1 MLSCLASDVL
11 YKYPKF
17 TQPPKGAGDERYP
30 CPPLTELNRNFLKGG
45 ISFRECIKC
54 CWTLSEL
61 FLLLQK
67 LKVSAKGVNCSWTRQ
82 GKVCLSQRQF
92 NGEDVVGFCGINTW
106 LDSQRKLCTI
116 QILSHELIII
126 LFWWYVPHC
135 VGGGGGKRKSRP
147 TTHRALSI
155 N

>member
-30 CPPLTELNRNFLKGG
+30 CHPLTELSRNFLKGG

-67 LKVSAKGVNCSWTRQ
+67 LKVSAKGVNCSGQ

-126 LFWWYVPHC
+126 IIFWWYVPHC